1 MNPLWSLRRSVCNG
15 VYFLV
20 CGMALAGAALT
31 SHAQSRDPTQPP
43 PEFGVPSASANGG
56 SAGAAST
63 APTDTLGDLG
73 LAVLVRDGKPYLA
86 SGTRL
91 YAVGQ
96 RVGGY
101 KIERIAETEI
111 WLRNGKELK
120 KVPRFTGIV
129 RRAATPERSN
139 P

>member
-1 MNPLWSLRRSVCNG
+1 MKALGPFIRLTTLIWLIVLALLG
-15 VYFLV
+15 VQS
-20 CGMALAGAALT
+20 AAY
-31 SHAQSRDPTQPP
+31 AQSRDPTQPP
-43 PEFGVPSASANGG
+43 PEFGVPAAGANGVNG
-56 SAGAAST
+56 VAGGAVSG
-63 APTDTLGDLG
+63 APADTLGDLG

-96 RVGGY
+96 RLGGY

-120 KVPRFTGIV
+120 KVLRFTGIV